1 MEYKNIKPKR
11 VWTVLLIILLA
22 VLAALTCFVSVK
34 PAGVYV
40 EWARYGVYATGVG
53 LEGIVPAGSIIITDR
68 TVAVSDYSVAAAFVK
83 NGDINYPADTE
94 SALFGILRIED
105 GKYSISNG
113 DNTVEINKQQA
124 EQVVFYIDGLG
135 IVTHILYSHRY
146 FVWGAWAAIFTLI
159 IVLICTS
166 GNRIAKKK
174 KKQLTKIFE
183 FYGEKY
189 DTEEKNKDY

>member
-83 NGDINYPADTE
+83 NGDVNYPADTE

-105 GKYSISNG
+105 GKYTISNG
-113 DNTVEINKQQA
+113 DNTVDINKQQA
-124 EQVVFYIDGLG
+124 EQKQSLKEKREAAQKAKAVKAAKAGTSTTEAGRVGDRPYARGRAYKAD
-135 IVTHILYSHRY
+135 RY
-146 FVWGAWAAIFTLI
+146 
-159 IVLICTS
+159 
-166 GNRIAKKK
+166 
-174 KKQLTKIFE
+174 
-183 FYGEKY
+183 
-189 DTEEKNKDY
+189 DD